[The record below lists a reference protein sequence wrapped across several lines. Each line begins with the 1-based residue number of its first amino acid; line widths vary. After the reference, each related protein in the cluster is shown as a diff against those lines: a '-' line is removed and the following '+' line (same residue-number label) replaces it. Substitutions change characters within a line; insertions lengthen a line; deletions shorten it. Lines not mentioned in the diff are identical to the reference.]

1 MKPDTKNIFL
11 ILISLSLV
19 LSCTLSEEEDAMKR
33 LKTTMEQKGR
43 YEQDFQARTSI
54 LSNQLHLSSDAGK
67 KWAAAHGLYE
77 EYLSYDIDSA
87 FVYSR
92 MLSSLADTKE
102 KMVLASGSQVAC
114 LCALRMYTS
123 AEKLLNEI
131 DTVGFNDR
139 MYQSYYNAYIAYYTA
154 LGNEFD
160 TDRSKAI
167 QNIRNRY
174 IYQEKL
180 SNLPVLTDQERIYI
194 NSKQL
199 MLEDRYDEA
208 LDSLHKVLKMDE
220 VVASRLHTTYAIANC
235 YKAKGDRSKYK
246 RWLAETAILDFQR
259 PNRQYRSLYDLA
271 LCLYEDGDYS
281 KAGKYIQVTMTDAI
295 ACKHDTRIVNAAA
308 AQMIIN
314 TAMEESADRERVL
327 LISFSVLVLLALT
340 IISASLAKVN
350 SQRKRLKTLMRQ
362 TKVYNIELAKKNAII
377 SEANLLKEKYM
388 FKYMYISA
396 NFIKE
401 LDEYRKELRHTYK
414 ENGIDALI
422 AKLREPE
429 YMYMQYKSFYRL
441 FDEIFLGIFPDFPEK
456 VNGMLKEGKQINIK
470 HKNTLPTEI
479 RILAVIRLG
488 ITESRKI
495 AEFLNT
501 SVNTVYTYRTKMRY
515 DSIAGPEKFE
525 EDIKNIDCFKF

>member
-1 MKPDTKNIFL
+1 MKQDTKNIFL
-11 ILISLSLV
+11 ILVSLTLV
-19 LSCTLSEEEDAMKR
+19 LSCTLSEEEDAMER
-33 LKTTMEQKGR
+33 LKTTMEQNGT
-43 YEQDFQARTSI
+43 YEKNFQERTSI
-54 LSNQLHLSSDAGK
+54 LRNQLHLSSDIGR
-67 KWAAAHGLYE
+67 KWAAAHRLYE
-77 EYLSYDIDSA
+77 EHLSYDIDSA
-87 FVYSR
+87 FVYSS

-102 KMVLASGSQVAC
+102 KMVLASGSKVTC
-114 LCALRMYTS
+114 LCALRMYS
-123 AEKLLNEI
+123 QAEQILNTI
-131 DTVGFNDR
+131 DTVGFSDNER
-139 MYQSYYNAYIAYYTA
+139 QAYYKAHIALYTA

-160 TDRSKAI
+160 KDEISSKENT
-167 QNIRNRY
+167 QKRY
-174 IYQEKL
+174 AYQEL
-180 SNLPVLTDQERIYI
+180 LCNLPTLSAKERIYI
-194 NSKQL
+194 KGKQL
-199 MLEDRYDEA
+199 MLEECYDQA
-208 LDSLHKVLKMDE
+208 LDSLHKVLKMDN
-220 VVASRLHTTYAIANC
+220 VTSSRLHTTYAIANC
-235 YKAKGDRSKYK
+235 YKAKGENEKYR

-271 LCLYEDGDYS
+271 LCLYEDGDYA
-281 KAGKYIQVTMTDAI
+281 KAGKFIQVTMTDAI
-295 ACKHDTRIVNAAA
+295 ACKHDTRIVNAAE

-314 TAMEESADRERVL
+314 AAMEESADRERIL
-327 LISFSVLVLLALT
+327 LISFSVLILMALT

-429 YMYMQYKSFYRL
+429 YMYMQYKSFYKL
-441 FDEIFLGIFPDFPEK
+441 FDEIFLGIFPDFSDK

>member
-1 MKPDTKNIFL
+1 MTKLLN
-11 ILISLSLV
+11 
-19 LSCTLSEEEDAMKR
+19 TLLLTAIIAFSYACSRDIETDAVKR
-33 LKTTMEQKGR
+33 LESTFLDKERYNQAFIEKTG
-43 YEQDFQARTSI
+43 I
-54 LSNQLHLSSDAGK
+54 LRNQLTLCPNEAK
-67 KWAAAHGLYE
+67 KWEIANALYQ
-77 EYLSYDIDSA
+77 EYHSYDIDTARAYSDMMVQLAGTPEQKVASA
-87 FVYSR
+87 
-92 MLSSLADTKE
+92 SSQ
-102 KMVLASGSQVAC
+102 ASC
-114 LCALRMYTS
+114 LCALRMYSS
-123 AEKLLNEI
+123 AEKILKAI
-131 DTVGFNDR
+131 DTTGFNDR
-139 MYQSYYNAYIAYYTA
+139 MYHSYYNAYIAYYTA

-160 TDRSKAI
+160 TDRSKAV

-194 NSKQL
+194 KGKQL
-199 MLEDRYDEA
+199 MLEERYDEA
-208 LDSLHKVLKMDE
+208 LDSLHKVLQMDK
-220 VVASRLHTTYAIANC
+220 VIASRLHTTYAIANC
-235 YKAKGDRSKYK
+235 YKAKGDRSNYK

-281 KAGKYIQVTMTDAI
+281 KAGKFIQVTMTDAI

-314 TAMEESADRERVL
+314 AAMDENVKRERIL
-327 LISFSVLVLLALT
+327 LISFSILALVALT
-340 IISASLAKVN
+340 VISAALAKVN
-350 SQRKRLKTLMRQ
+350 RQRKRLKVLMKQ
-362 TKVYNIELAKKNAII
+362 AKTYNNELAHKNNII

-388 FKYMYISA
+388 FKYMYLSA

-401 LDEYRKELRHTYK
+401 IDEYRKDLRHTYK
-414 ENGIDALI
+414 ESGIDALM

-429 YMYMQYKSFYRL
+429 YIYLQYKSFYKL

-456 VNGMLKEGKQINIK
+456 VNGMLKEDKQINIK
-470 HKNTLPTEI
+470 HKGSLPTEM

-515 DSIAGPEKFE
+515 DSIVGPENFE
-525 EDIKNIDCFKF
+525 ENIKNIDC